1 MMDIPTVEALA
12 RANGVSYGI
21 YVSIYN
27 PIANGKICPIC
38 GGAVRKK
45 NAKYCGYLCYLEGI
59 KRRSRERY
67 QKEKL
72 TRTAIQSEQKEK

>member
-21 YVSIYN
+21 YVSIYD

-45 NAKYCGYLCYLEGI
+45 NAKYCDYLCYLESTR
-59 KRRSRERY
+59 RRSRERY

-72 TRTAIQSEQKEK
+72 TRTELRNEHEEK

>member
-12 RANGVSYGI
+12 RANGVSYGV
-21 YVSIYN
+21 YVSIYD
-27 PIANGKICPIC
+27 PSANEKICPI
-38 GGAVRKK
+38 
-45 NAKYCGYLCYLEGI
+45 CGYLCYLEGI